1 MRVLCVACVKVG
13 VVITVAEIQVDP
25 HLCLVYFAGAES
37 LVVVMILILTVGVVC
52 VALCCLCCAVMFL
65 LRYVCAV
72 LCCLC
77 GDVSAVLALLCYAW
91 E

>member
-1 MRVLCVACVKVG
+1 
-13 VVITVAEIQVDP
+13 
-25 HLCLVYFAGAES
+25 
-37 LVVVMILILTVGVVC
+37 MILILTMGVVC

-77 GDVSAVLALLCYAW
+77 GDVSAVLALLCYAC